1 MSFGRTIEALE
12 SIENLQVDVLKE
24 EILKSNSTI
33 IWNLGIGKN
42 SGMLGFLQR
51 LTEKALNKIIDFDYI
66 IHLPIPSILEGIYE
80 WKEND
85 LREFNKK
92 VLWAVADALNLIK
105 EDNSQLRKLK
115 VELEEEAYY
124 TYSNVNEQKESEL
137 INQMKKKI
145 YQTLTR
151 KKYLLVTEELCLPVT
166 DPRISW
172 LMEGWLPGRFISRRE
187 YNTDD
192 CWWLITF
199 PDREI
204 YNKCKNQGG
213 FLLDLSNLI
222 NQYDQVFSPLFLFN
236 QEFLEVA
243 KSISLKYN
251 MEMTHIMNI
260 LWSCILYT
268 NFIKPDQRD
277 EPKEL
282 IQMWFAEGLLTR
294 GIKLRHVG
302 SASLGKELDVLI
314 SFDEE
319 SGDENQKQ
327 DNSSISNL
335 QLFRLAELILEVIAS
350 CSLVGPKLGKKSAI
364 SFPGLQKLLGSI
376 EKGYNKNLNSW
387 SSRFEKVENITS
399 DPMKWINKTWILMN
413 VTPWESDNWV
423 KWMLHP
429 KSNDTTTFILR
440 CLKPFESINELFCD
454 MSYLRVLKLTDSSI
468 EYLPMS
474 LSSLTNLR
482 LLSLR
487 NCNNL
492 KSLGTA
498 SSSTSSP
505 ISSLERLEVLDLVGV
520 SVTVI
525 PDDLGNKKHQIYF
538 LRISNLK
545 ITYLPLSLFN
555 DMSNLRELVL
565 DGCKLITKLCPLA
578 SLTNLETLSLSNTK
592 IVSLPPDTF
601 EKMQHLRVLKLIDN
615 PLLEMVPKSLSD
627 AQMLEE
633 LELRYCSGLKAI
645 DALPIE
651 NLKVFIFNDTHYDG
665 DVEFWYDYYNHWI
678 QSLPDQSLS
687 KSYNLREVKISGCTS
702 LKVINING
710 NISIRSFSL
719 SHSSITSLSL
729 YGCRKLVKVDLHELY
744 ELEELNLS
752 GTAITEIPDIFH
764 FKSRLRQLD
773 LRAVPYLRRAPWHK
787 FDHFPEVFNL
797 DRCDFTKTANN
808 GLDADGKIKQ
818 EKMSSENAG
827 IVCICL
833 RDSHLFLNLDH
844 EHCTY
849 LFDKGYLQSFYI
861 SIGSYEEE
869 ALGTSSSQTIQ
880 FKHFE
885 WSCYKDAKLKAI
897 APKTFLVK
905 QPRCHRH
912 VEIFPTKDYPH
923 YLEGILEITE
933 SLSVKDNIHVSSV
946 TDLNPRVSWLL
957 TLQIEGC
964 HKMKGLF
971 IEKGTHFQKVDFGSL
986 KHLELSY
993 CLKLESI
1000 FPDNVLLPSLEMLII
1015 TGCINL
1021 ETVFY
1026 KSSYYDLDEDL
1037 VTKKELRENHLRS
1050 LHTIRFHCLPQLL
1063 HIHEEQRVGALL
1075 MPKWRT
1081 LHFRECWGLRQL
1093 PHLTRSCA
1101 HKVCVDGEYKKCNT
1115 FKAQMDTEQLSRYEF
1130 KSQPLVSSL
1139 KDVKNRI
1146 FLK

>member
-1 MSFGRTIEALE
+1 MSFDRTIEALK
-12 SIENLQVDVLKE
+12 SIENRQVDVLKE
-24 EILKSNSTI
+24 EILKSNLTI

-66 IHLPIPSILEGIYE
+66 IHLPIPSILEDIYE
-80 WKEND
+80 WEQND
-85 LREFNKK
+85 LKELNKK
-92 VLWAVADALNLIK
+92 VLWAVANALNLMD
-105 EDNSQLRKLK
+105 EDNSQLQNLK

-124 TYSNVNEQKESEL
+124 TYRKVNEQKESEL
-137 INQMKKKI
+137 VNRLREKI
-145 YQTLTR
+145 YRTLNG

-172 LMEGWLPGRFISRRE
+172 LMEGWLPGRFISKRE
-187 YNTDD
+187 WNSD

-199 PDREI
+199 PDRER
-204 YNKCKNQGG
+204 YNKCKNQEG
-213 FLLDLSNLI
+213 FLLDLSDLI
-222 NQYDQVFSPLFLFN
+222 NRYGQVFSPLFLLN
-236 QEFLEVA
+236 QEFSVVA
-243 KSISLKYN
+243 KSISSKYC

-268 NFIKPDQRD
+268 NFLKPERD

-294 GIKLRHVG
+294 GIKLRHVE
-302 SASLGKELDVLI
+302 SEFVREELNALI
-314 SFDEE
+314 SFGEE
-319 SGDENQKQ
+319 SGDESQKK
-327 DNSSISNL
+327 DDSSINNL
-335 QLFRLAELILEVIAS
+335 QLFGLAEMILEVIAS

-364 SFPGLQKLLGSI
+364 SFPGLKILLGSL
-376 EKGYNKNLNSW
+376 EKGHNKNLNSW
-387 SSRFEKVENITS
+387 SSGKVENIIS
-399 DPMKWINKTWILMN
+399 DPMKWINKTWISMN

-429 KSNDTTTFILR
+429 KSNNTTTFILR
-440 CLKPFESINELFCD
+440 CLKPFETINELFCD
-454 MSYLRVLKLTDSSI
+454 MSYLRVLKLTGSSV
-468 EYLPMS
+468 EYLPRS

-482 LLSLR
+482 LLFLH

-520 SVTVI
+520 PVTVI

-545 ITYLPLSLFN
+545 ITCLPLSLFN

-565 DGCKLITKLCPLA
+565 DGCKSITKLCPLA

-592 IVSLPPDTF
+592 LVSLPPDTF
-601 EKMQHLRVLKLIDN
+601 EKMQNLRVLKLVDN

-651 NLKVFIFNDTHYDG
+651 NLKVFIFNHTHYDG
-665 DVEFWYDYYNHWI
+665 DVGFWYDYYNHWI
-678 QSLPDQSLS
+678 QSLPESLS
-687 KSYNLREVKISGCTS
+687 KSYNLREVKISGCTY

-719 SHSSITSLSL
+719 SDSSITSLSL
-729 YGCRKLVKVDLHELY
+729 YGCRELVKVDLLELH

-752 GTAITEIPDIFH
+752 GTGITEIPDIFH
-764 FKSRLRQLD
+764 FSKLRQLD
-773 LRAVPYLRRAPWHK
+773 LRAVPYLRRAAWHK
-787 FDHFPEVFNL
+787 LDRFPEVFNL
-797 DRCDFTKTANN
+797 DQCDFTETAIS
-808 GLDADGKIKQ
+808 GLDANGKIKQ

-827 IVCICL
+827 IVCICV

-844 EHCTY
+844 KHCTY
-849 LFDKGYLQSFYI
+849 LFDKGYLQSFYF
-861 SIGSYEEE
+861 SVASYEKE

-885 WSCYKDAKLKAI
+885 WSCYKDAKLKAL

-905 QPRCHRH
+905 QPQCHRL
-912 VEIFPTKDYPH
+912 VEIFPTKNYPH
-923 YLEGILEITE
+923 CLEGILEITE
-933 SLSVKDNIHVSSV
+933 SLSMKDNIHVSSV
-946 TDLNPRVSWLL
+946 SDLNPRVSQLL
-957 TLQIEGC
+957 TLHIEGC
-964 HKMKGLF
+964 HKIKWLF
-971 IEKGTHFQKVDFGSL
+971 IEKGTHFQKADFGSL
-986 KHLELSY
+986 KHLKLSY
-993 CLKLESI
+993 CLKLESL
-1000 FPDNVLLPSLEMLII
+1000 FPDNVLLQSLETLII

-1037 VTKKELRENHLRS
+1037 VSKKELRENHLRS
-1050 LHTIRFHCLPQLL
+1050 LHTMRFHCLPQLL

-1081 LHFRECWGLRQL
+1081 LYFRECWGLRQL

-1101 HKVCVDGEYKKCNT
+1101 HKVCVDGENKKCNT
-1115 FKAQMDTEQLSRYEF
+1115 FKAQMDTEQLSHYEF

-1139 KDVKNRI
+1139 KDGVKNII